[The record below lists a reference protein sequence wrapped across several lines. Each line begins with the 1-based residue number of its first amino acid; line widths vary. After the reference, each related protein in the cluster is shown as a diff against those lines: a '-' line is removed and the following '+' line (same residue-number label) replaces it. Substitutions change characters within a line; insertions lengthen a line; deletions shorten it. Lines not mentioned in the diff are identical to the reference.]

1 MNMEGLT
8 FESTPK
14 DISVERMDDGSLSIK
29 LSEQL
34 KEDGSI
40 FNIAAV
46 VESIVSDGLYNV
58 ILDIESGS
66 IEVQSFNP
74 TQEVSEDIEKQIE
87 QIAFNIK

>member
-14 DISVERMDDGSLSIK
+14 AISVERMDDGSLSIK